1 MQKMV
6 KMTTKEFISFYMIK
20 YIYLFMIQNQWS
32 RFLSFVAET
41 LCLSSCRMYE
51 EIHGSELTTQAR
63 QKSQSKGR
71 VGEEKGKLQ
80 LYSTL
85 TLKTSRAK
93 QCWSTDFMQRVP
105 VLKIIVKIVKCD
117 MEHVEWRSDYLCY
130 SIRSLNGHH
139 VLEIIHAKTLLS
151 YNFPQQLAP

>member
-93 QCWSTDFMQRVP
+93 LCWSTDFMQRVP
-105 VLKIIVKIVKCD
+105 VLKKMCKNC
-117 MEHVEWRSDYLCY
+117 
-130 SIRSLNGHH
+130 
-139 VLEIIHAKTLLS
+139 EIWHGACGVRILL
-151 YNFPQQLAP
+151 PLL

>member
-85 TLKTSRAK
+85 TLKNSRAK

-105 VLKIIVKIVKCD
+105 VLKKMCKNCEIWHGACGVRI
-117 MEHVEWRSDYLCY
+117 LLPL
-130 SIRSLNGHH
+130 SLNGHH

>member
-105 VLKIIVKIVKCD
+105 VLKKMSKNC
-117 MEHVEWRSDYLCY
+117 
-130 SIRSLNGHH
+130 
-139 VLEIIHAKTLLS
+139 EIWHGACGVRILL
-151 YNFPQQLAP
+151 LLL

>member
-105 VLKIIVKIVKCD
+105 VLKKMCKNC
-117 MEHVEWRSDYLCY
+117 
-130 SIRSLNGHH
+130 
-139 VLEIIHAKTLLS
+139 EIWHGAYGVRILL
-151 YNFPQQLAP
+151 PLL

>member
-85 TLKTSRAK
+85 TLKTFRAK

-105 VLKIIVKIVKCD
+105 VLNKMCKNC
-117 MEHVEWRSDYLCY
+117 
-130 SIRSLNGHH
+130 
-139 VLEIIHAKTLLS
+139 EIWHGACGVRILL
-151 YNFPQQLAP
+151 PLL

>member
-6 KMTTKEFISFYMIK
+6 KMTTKEFISFYMIM

-32 RFLSFVAET
+32 RLLSFVAET

-117 MEHVEWRSDYLCY
+117 MEHVEWRSYYLCY

>member
-6 KMTTKEFISFYMIK
+6 KMTTKEFIFFYMIK

-105 VLKIIVKIVKCD
+105 VLKKMCKNC
-117 MEHVEWRSDYLCY
+117 
-130 SIRSLNGHH
+130 
-139 VLEIIHAKTLLS
+139 EIWHGACGVRILL
-151 YNFPQQLAP
+151 PLL

>member
-1 MQKMV
+1 
-6 KMTTKEFISFYMIK
+6 MILNKKNKIWSWHK
-20 YIYLFMIQNQWS
+20 YYIMHAENGKNDNKRIYFLLYDKDIYLFMIQNQWS
-32 RFLSFVAET
+32 RFSSFVAET

-105 VLKIIVKIVKCD
+105 VLKNNCKNCEMWYGACGVKI
-117 MEHVEWRSDYLCY
+117 WLP
-130 SIRSLNGHH
+130 
-139 VLEIIHAKTLLS
+139 LL
-151 YNFPQQLAP
+151 

>member
-1 MQKMV
+1 MDHGTNIIWCMQKMV

-105 VLKIIVKIVKCD
+105 VLKKMCKNC
-117 MEHVEWRSDYLCY
+117 
-130 SIRSLNGHH
+130 
-139 VLEIIHAKTLLS
+139 EIWHGACGVRILL
-151 YNFPQQLAP
+151 PLL

>member
-20 YIYLFMIQNQWS
+20 YIYLFKIQNQWS

-105 VLKIIVKIVKCD
+105 VLKNNCKNCEMWYGACGVKI
-117 MEHVEWRSDYLCY
+117 WLP
-130 SIRSLNGHH
+130 
-139 VLEIIHAKTLLS
+139 LL
-151 YNFPQQLAP
+151 

>member
-1 MQKMV
+1 
-6 KMTTKEFISFYMIK
+6 
-20 YIYLFMIQNQWS
+20 
-32 RFLSFVAET
+32 
-41 LCLSSCRMYE
+41 MYE

-85 TLKTSRAK
+85 TLKTFRAK

-105 VLKIIVKIVKCD
+105 VLKKNCKNCE
-117 MEHVEWRSDYLCY
+117 M
-130 SIRSLNGHH
+130 
-139 VLEIIHAKTLLS
+139 
-151 YNFPQQLAP
+151 

>member
-1 MQKMV
+1 
-6 KMTTKEFISFYMIK
+6 MILNK
-20 YIYLFMIQNQWS
+20 KNKIGSWHKYYIMHAENGKNDNKRIYFLLYDKVYIYLFKIQNQWS

-93 QCWSTDFMQRVP
+93 QCWSADFMQRVP
-105 VLKIIVKIVKCD
+105 VLKKMCKNC
-117 MEHVEWRSDYLCY
+117 
-130 SIRSLNGHH
+130 
-139 VLEIIHAKTLLS
+139 EIWHGACGVRILL
-151 YNFPQQLAP
+151 PLL

>member
-20 YIYLFMIQNQWS
+20 YIYLFKIQNQWS

-85 TLKTSRAK
+85 TLKNSRAK

-105 VLKIIVKIVKCD
+105 VLKKMCKNC
-117 MEHVEWRSDYLCY
+117 
-130 SIRSLNGHH
+130 
-139 VLEIIHAKTLLS
+139 EIWHGACGVRILL
-151 YNFPQQLAP
+151 PLL

>member
-105 VLKIIVKIVKCD
+105 VLKKMCKNCEI
-117 MEHVEWRSDYLCY
+117 WRSMWSENLTTVVIA
-130 SIRSLNGHH
+130 SE
-139 VLEIIHAKTLLS
+139 VLMDIMYWK
-151 YNFPQQLAP
+151 

>member
-51 EIHGSELTTQAR
+51 EIHRSELITQAR

-93 QCWSTDFMQRVP
+93 QCWSIDFMQRVP
-105 VLKIIVKIVKCD
+105 VLKKMCKNC
-117 MEHVEWRSDYLCY
+117 
-130 SIRSLNGHH
+130 
-139 VLEIIHAKTLLS
+139 EIWHGACGVRILL
-151 YNFPQQLAP
+151 PLL

>member
-6 KMTTKEFISFYMIK
+6 KMTTKEFISFYMIM

-105 VLKIIVKIVKCD
+105 VLKKMCKNC
-117 MEHVEWRSDYLCY
+117 
-130 SIRSLNGHH
+130 
-139 VLEIIHAKTLLS
+139 EIWHGVCGVRILL
-151 YNFPQQLAP
+151 PLL

>member
-20 YIYLFMIQNQWS
+20 YIHLFMIQNQWS

-105 VLKIIVKIVKCD
+105 VLKKMCKNC
-117 MEHVEWRSDYLCY
+117 
-130 SIRSLNGHH
+130 
-139 VLEIIHAKTLLS
+139 EIWHGSCGVRILL
-151 YNFPQQLAP
+151 PLL

>member
-20 YIYLFMIQNQWS
+20 YKYLFMIQNQWS
-32 RFLSFVAET
+32 RLLSFVAET

-63 QKSQSKGR
+63 QKSQSKRR

-105 VLKIIVKIVKCD
+105 VLKKICKNCEMWHGACGVKI
-117 MEHVEWRSDYLCY
+117 
-130 SIRSLNGHH
+130 
-139 VLEIIHAKTLLS
+139 LL
-151 YNFPQQLAP
+151 PLL

>member
-105 VLKIIVKIVKCD
+105 VLKKICKNCEMWHGACGVKI
-117 MEHVEWRSDYLCY
+117 
-130 SIRSLNGHH
+130 
-139 VLEIIHAKTLLS
+139 LLP
-151 YNFPQQLAP
+151 FL

>member
-6 KMTTKEFISFYMIK
+6 KMATKEFISFYMIK

-105 VLKIIVKIVKCD
+105 ASTKNNCKNCEMWYGACGVKI
-117 MEHVEWRSDYLCY
+117 WLP
-130 SIRSLNGHH
+130 
-139 VLEIIHAKTLLS
+139 LL
-151 YNFPQQLAP
+151 

>member
-32 RFLSFVAET
+32 RLLSFVAET

-93 QCWSTDFMQRVP
+93 QCWSIDFMHRVP
-105 VLKIIVKIVKCD
+105 VLKKMCKNC
-117 MEHVEWRSDYLCY
+117 
-130 SIRSLNGHH
+130 
-139 VLEIIHAKTLLS
+139 EIWHGACGVRILL
-151 YNFPQQLAP
+151 PLL

>member
-105 VLKIIVKIVKCD
+105 VLKKMCKNC
-117 MEHVEWRSDYLCY
+117 
-130 SIRSLNGHH
+130 
-139 VLEIIHAKTLLS
+139 EIWHGACGVRIWLPLL
-151 YNFPQQLAP
+151 

>member
-93 QCWSTDFMQRVP
+93 QCWSIDFMQRVP
-105 VLKIIVKIVKCD
+105 VLKKMCKNC
-117 MEHVEWRSDYLCY
+117 
-130 SIRSLNGHH
+130 
-139 VLEIIHAKTLLS
+139 EIWHGACGVRILL
-151 YNFPQQLAP
+151 PLL

>member
-1 MQKMV
+1 MILNKKNKIGSWHKYYIMHAENG
-6 KMTTKEFISFYMIK
+6 KNDNKRIYFLLHMYIIK

-105 VLKIIVKIVKCD
+105 VLKKMCKNC
-117 MEHVEWRSDYLCY
+117 
-130 SIRSLNGHH
+130 
-139 VLEIIHAKTLLS
+139 EIWHGACGVRILL
-151 YNFPQQLAP
+151 PLL

>member
-1 MQKMV
+1 
-6 KMTTKEFISFYMIK
+6 MIK

-32 RFLSFVAET
+32 RLLSFVAET

-80 LYSTL
+80 LYSTF

-105 VLKIIVKIVKCD
+105 VLKKMCKNGEIWHGACGVKI
-117 MEHVEWRSDYLCY
+117 WLP
-130 SIRSLNGHH
+130 
-139 VLEIIHAKTLLS
+139 LL
-151 YNFPQQLAP
+151 

>member
-85 TLKTSRAK
+85 TLKTSRAM

-105 VLKIIVKIVKCD
+105 VLKKMCKNC
-117 MEHVEWRSDYLCY
+117 
-130 SIRSLNGHH
+130 
-139 VLEIIHAKTLLS
+139 EIWHGACGVRILL
-151 YNFPQQLAP
+151 PLL

>member
-6 KMTTKEFISFYMIK
+6 KMTTEEFISFYMIK

-105 VLKIIVKIVKCD
+105 VLKKMCKNCEIWHGACGVKI
-117 MEHVEWRSDYLCY
+117 
-130 SIRSLNGHH
+130 
-139 VLEIIHAKTLLS
+139 LL
-151 YNFPQQLAP
+151 PLL

>member
-105 VLKIIVKIVKCD
+105 VLKKMCKNC
-117 MEHVEWRSDYLCY
+117 
-130 SIRSLNGHH
+130 
-139 VLEIIHAKTLLS
+139 EIWHGACGVRIDRKS
-151 YNFPQQLAP
+151 VV

>member
-93 QCWSTDFMQRVP
+93 QCWSIDFMQRVP
-105 VLKIIVKIVKCD
+105 VLKKMCKNGEIWHGACGVKI
-117 MEHVEWRSDYLCY
+117 WLP
-130 SIRSLNGHH
+130 
-139 VLEIIHAKTLLS
+139 LL
-151 YNFPQQLAP
+151 